1 MEAMSVIQFVLN
13 TYLAVWI
20 AKAILVLSDADVAA
34 RVIHRLSG
42 RPVLVLMGWCVLGIL
57 LTTLVAWPKLLLA
70 ERWRFFLAYSRFSVI
85 RQVVQAYRQV
95 EAKVSGEHA

>member
-1 MEAMSVIQFVLN
+1 MEAMSVIQFALSA
-13 TYLAVWI
+13 YLAVWF

-42 RPVLVLMGWCVLGIL
+42 RPVLMLMGWIVVGIL

-70 ERWRFFLAYSRFSVI
+70 ERWRFFLTYSRFSVI
-85 RQVVQAYRQV
+85 RQVIQAYRHV
-95 EAKVSGEHA
+95 EAKASEEHA